1 MQGLR
6 QSARP
11 YAVTY
16 AIILEVVE
24 FYNVQDRQVNQSM
37 FKPLFVR
44 HPGVFFWWKHITKTC
59 AENIKDAWQQTV
71 VHISRYA
78 NGLILC
84 FALWFHC

>member
-44 HPGVFFWWKHITKTC
+44 HPGGFFGGNTSQRHAQKTSKTLG
-59 AENIKDAWQQTV
+59 NRLLF
-71 VHISRYA
+71 ISLDMQMA
-78 NGLILC
+78 
-84 FALWFHC
+84 